1 MLRYVYGI
9 INLQTAIYEKL
20 EDSKNTAPLLSH
32 DPDNEIQEEKLLTMQ
47 LSWWY
52 WFKNPF
58 QITAS
63 FDEIGIERSS
73 GLQSQEPIANEYT

>member
-1 MLRYVYGI
+1 VLRYVYGI

-47 LSWWY
+47 LS
-52 WFKNPF
+52 
-58 QITAS
+58 
-63 FDEIGIERSS
+63 
-73 GLQSQEPIANEYT
+73 

>member
-9 INLQTAIYEKL
+9 INLQTASYEKL
-20 EDSKNTAPLLSH
+20 EDSKNTALLLSH
-32 DPDNEIQEEKLLTMQ
+32 DLDNEIQEKKLLTMQ
-47 LSWWY
+47 LSRRY
-52 WFKNPF
+52 WLKNPL

-63 FDEIGIERSS
+63 CDEIERSP